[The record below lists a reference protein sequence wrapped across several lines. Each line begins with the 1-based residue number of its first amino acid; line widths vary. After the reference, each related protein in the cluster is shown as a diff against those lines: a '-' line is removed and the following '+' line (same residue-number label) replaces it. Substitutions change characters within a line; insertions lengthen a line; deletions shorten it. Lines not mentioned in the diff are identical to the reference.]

1 MNLRQLDHFLAIVRH
16 LSITAAAAELGVTQ
30 PTLTKSIRA
39 LEQELGTA
47 LFQRL
52 PRGVTLTD
60 SGRSLMR
67 RAQIVQVQLRD
78 AVEEIEDLRGG
89 TAGRVTIGA
98 GPAWL
103 RRHLPEALARVL
115 ARKPALKARIEGGFD
130 DALLRALRRG
140 EVDLVIAELP
150 APEQVLDLEL
160 RSLTTE
166 ILGVCCRAGHP
177 LVADRMI
184 EPAQLLPF
192 AWVMPPQSTRAH
204 HRLRALFV
212 IAGLPPPEP
221 MVETESMTFL
231 LQMLRHTDALT
242 FTVSTSLRSHQGE
255 GLVML
260 EVPRLAL
267 TREAGVIT
275 RRDGWLSPA
284 ASAVI
289 DELVAICEAEPQN

>member
-1 MNLRQLDHFLAIVRH
+1 MNLRQLDHFLAIARH
-16 LSITAAAAELGVTQ
+16 LSITAAAAELGVAQ

-39 LEQELGTA
+39 LEQELGA
-47 LFQRL
+47 SLFQRL

-60 SGRSLMR
+60 FGHSLVR
-67 RAQIVQVQLRD
+67 HARIVQVQLQD
-78 AVEEIEDLRGG
+78 AANEIEGLRGG
-89 TAGRVTIGA
+89 TAGTVTIGA

-103 RRHLPEALARVL
+103 RRHLPEALARTL
-115 ARKPALKARIEGGFD
+115 ARNPALKVRIEGGFD

-150 APEQVLDLEL
+150 APEQARDLAL
-160 RSLTTE
+160 RSLTAD

-177 LVADRMI
+177 LVAYRMI
-184 EPAQLLPF
+184 ELAQLLPF
-192 AWVMPPQSTRAH
+192 AWVMPPRSTRAH
-204 HRLRALFV
+204 YRLRALFV

-221 MVETESMTFL
+221 IVETESMTFL

-242 FTVSTSLRSHQGE
+242 FTVSTSLRSPEGE

-275 RRDGWLSPA
+275 RRNGWLSPA
-284 ASAVI
+284 ASTVI
-289 DELVAICEAEPQN
+289 EELVAICEAEPQN